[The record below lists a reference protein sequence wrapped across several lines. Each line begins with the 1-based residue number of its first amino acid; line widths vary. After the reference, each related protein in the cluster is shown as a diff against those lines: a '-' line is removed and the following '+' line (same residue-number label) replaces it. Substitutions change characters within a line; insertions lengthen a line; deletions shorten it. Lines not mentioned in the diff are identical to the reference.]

1 MRLPFRLIGIL
12 GLLACLSLQ
21 PAHAGNNPVS
31 FFVEPGSGLQP
42 VLQLIRSAKHS
53 IRLEIYLLTERS
65 VISALG
71 AAHGRGVQVRV
82 LLEEHPYGG
91 SPSSAK
97 SAYDNLRA
105 AGVNVRWANESAFT
119 YTHEKAMVVDG
130 QVAGIFTLNLSY
142 SGVES
147 NREFGAIDRQ
157 PADARALAAI
167 FDADWKRKRP
177 SVKYGDLVISPYNS
191 RARLDALI
199 DSARRNLDVY
209 AEEVNDTAVE
219 SHLIAARKRGVRV
232 RLITSEASSGVDT
245 LRSKGI
251 AVTIMTRPYVH
262 AKAIVADNSHVF
274 IGSENISSTSLDH
287 NREAGIIRNDR
298 TLAGIVEKTFAAD
311 WKANAGAPPPPPSS
325 YSGPL
330 HVTVT
335 TSPTSVRRGE
345 YLTIRAASKRGAS
358 CSVKVTYPDG
368 YVSRARVLSETRI
381 VGSSGTVEWAWQEG
395 SKVAGTGHA
404 SVTCTLGS
412 SSATGTA
419 AFTIH

>member
-1 MRLPFRLIGIL
+1 MRLAIRLIGVVT
-12 GLLACLSLQ
+12 LLTCLMLR
-21 PAHAGNNPVS
+21 PAQAQSPVS

-65 VISALG
+65 VINALG
-71 AAHGRGVQVRV
+71 TARGHGVQVRV

-91 SPSSAK
+91 SPSSART
-97 SAYDNLRA
+97 AYDALRA
-105 AGVNVRWANESAFT
+105 VGVSVRWANESAFT

-142 SGVES
+142 SGIES

-157 PADARALAAI
+157 PDDAHALAAI

-191 RARLDALI
+191 RARLDSLI
-199 DSARRNLDVY
+199 DSARRNLDLY
-209 AEEVNDTAVE
+209 AEEVNDTGVE
-219 SHLIAARKRGVRV
+219 AHLIAARKRGVRV
-232 RLITSEASSGVDT
+232 RLITSETSGGVDT
-245 LRSKGI
+245 LRSKSI

-274 IGSENISSTSLDH
+274 IGSENISSTSLDS
-287 NREAGIIRNDR
+287 NREVGIIRTDR
-298 TLAGIVEKTFAAD
+298 ALAGIVERAFSAD
-311 WKANAGAPPPPPSS
+311 WKANASSPPPPPSS

-335 TSPTSVRRGE
+335 TSPGTVSRGDS
-345 YLTIRAASKRGAS
+345 LTIRAASKRGAT

-368 YVSRARVLSETRI
+368 YVSRARVLGETRL

-395 SKVAGTGHA
+395 SKVGGTGHA

-419 AFTIH
+419 TFTIR